1 MTRTD
6 MGPKLQPP
14 ADSLG
19 PVAQSTNTTK
29 EANKKDTV
37 AESHDE
43 DISEAFTLLQAKMK
57 INSTTVTDL
66 TKTATTP
73 GTTENVGFGPEERKA
88 KLIKLSNNALME
100 KIESDAAGL
109 DAVSHT
115 GSISS
120 WSVKL

>member
-1 MTRTD
+1 MSRNYEIEIKYILKNS
-6 MGPKLQPP
+6 PPLQ
-14 ADSLG
+14 
-19 PVAQSTNTTK
+19 TK

-37 AESHDE
+37 AESHD
-43 DISEAFTLLQAKMK
+43 DISEAFTLLQSAKMK

-109 DAVSHT
+109 DSVSHT

>member
-1 MTRTD
+1 MKNS
-6 MGPKLQPP
+6 PPLQ
-14 ADSLG
+14 
-19 PVAQSTNTTK
+19 TK
-29 EANKKDTV
+29 EANKKETV
-37 AESHDE
+37 AESHD
-43 DISEAFTLLQAKMK
+43 DISEAFTLLQSAKMK
-57 INSTTVTDL
+57 INSTTVTEL

-73 GTTENVGFGPEERKA
+73 GTTTENVGFGPEERKA

-109 DAVSHT
+109 DSVSHT